1 MRLATFNVENMFER
15 ASIMNLP
22 KWQDGEQVLQ
32 DFARLSD
39 LIQNQQYSQNDK
51 DNMLDIMK
59 RHKGLI
65 NTSESKHIRLN
76 EIRGRLVKKLRN
88 APVVIGV
95 NGRDDWIGWFELKRE
110 TVREAAIENTAR
122 VIHEVNG
129 DVFCIIEVE
138 SRIAANR
145 FNDSVIPKV
154 GGQKFGHVM
163 LIDGNDDRG
172 IDVGV
177 MTRQSFDIKSIV
189 SHVDDTDAQGQ
200 IFSRDCAEYKISTP
214 SGNTLLVLVNHF
226 KSKGYGSQTNNDAKR
241 KRQAHRVR
249 EVYEQ
254 RLNEGF
260 KFIAVAGD
268 LNDTPGRD
276 PLQPLIGNGS
286 TLVELMSHPKFTG
299 DGREGTHGNGTKDH
313 KLDYILMSPALES
326 RMQAGGIERRGVWGG
341 KNGDLFPHFP
351 EIKTEKDAA
360 SDHAALWVE
369 LSL

>member
-1 MRLATFNVENMFER
+1 V
-15 ASIMNLP
+15 
-22 KWQDGEQVLQ
+22 
-32 DFARLSD
+32 
-39 LIQNQQYSQNDK
+39 
-51 DNMLDIMK
+51 
-59 RHKGLI
+59 
-65 NTSESKHIRLN
+65 
-76 EIRGRLVKKLRN
+76 
-88 APVVIGV
+88 
-95 NGRDDWIGWFELKRE
+95 
-110 TVREAAIENTAR
+110 AIENTAR

-214 SGNTLLVLVNHF
+214 SGNTLLVLINHF
-226 KSKGYGSQTNNDAKR
+226 KSKGYGSQANNDAKR
-241 KRQAHRVR
+241 KRQATRVR

-260 KFIAVAGD
+260 EFIAVAGD
-268 LNDTPGRD
+268 LNDTPERD
-276 PLQPLIGNGS
+276 PLQPLIGNNS
-286 TLVELMSHPKFTG
+286 TLMELMSHPKFTG
-299 DGREGTHGNGTKDH
+299 DGRQGTHGNGTKDH

-326 RMQAGGIERRGVWGG
+326 RMQTGGIERRGVWGG
-341 KNGDLFPHFP
+341 KNGDLFAHFP